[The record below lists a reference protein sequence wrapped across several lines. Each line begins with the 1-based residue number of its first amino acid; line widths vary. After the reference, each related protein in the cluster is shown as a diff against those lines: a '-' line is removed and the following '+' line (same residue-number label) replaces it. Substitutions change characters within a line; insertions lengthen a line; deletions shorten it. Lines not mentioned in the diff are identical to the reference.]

1 MTSSPRP
8 LPAAEPAAW
17 LKRCC
22 QIGFPFQAR
31 QQIFVIH
38 GHRRGVSARILQTSI
53 LVSKNPRSEFGAPKV
68 WRILALR
75 RRRLRPNATA
85 WSATSP
91 QMPRRGRRLR
101 PNATAWSATSPECC
115 GVSAIWSTLTFGRR
129 RNRWWSEVL
138 LGSIDRMT
146 RRRGRNRRE
155 RGERGRSRG
164 GRGTPAGH
172 GGAVREGKGRKRGG
186 GASSSEEA
194 GATRN
199 CMRRGSARQAGERR
213 GAAEAPTTPE
223 SHKPQP
229 SGAPV

>member
-8 LPAAEPAAW
+8 LPVAEPAAW

-91 QMPRRGRRLR
+91 
-101 PNATAWSATSPECC
+101 ECC

-138 LGSIDRMT
+138 LGSVDRMT

-213 GAAEAPTTPE
+213 GAAEAPSTPE
-223 SHKPQP
+223 THKPQR